1 MDMNAFDD
9 NLKNRAGG
17 FRLEPRKEVWE
28 RVEQELNSRKRKR
41 RLVWFWWFAPFL
53 LAGGAVWFSQSPS
66 NNSEMAAVST
76 PKPITSLKK
85 DLELNKSI
93 PSEIFQT
100 EDNKNEISGTTTR
113 SKKETTTKNTTPFT
127 PSSSGK
133 SVVLLKR
140 SPEGEFPQPPAIPTP
155 GQEAKNVQP
164 VQDSLLISSENEPK
178 AKIEAIPVDSA
189 VTTFRVKEGTNI
201 LKPDTTIISELTG
214 VFPEPAE
221 AIIKDTLTPVPI
233 PGKAPKKDK
242 KPSKATWIVLAGAGI
257 HNHTGKGITLE
268 KSMAE
273 YTSGGL
279 NNNSGNGQGS
289 TQALESPEPGL
300 GVMLGIERSQP
311 FGKSKHWSW
320 VGGLHYQY
328 QSFKVSTGTLID
340 SALNYSTD
348 RGNVT
353 AANYYKAGNSQQQN
367 GSQHRVHL
375 LAAVQWHM
383 DKKQHWTW
391 QNGFYGGIVLSSDY
405 LIPQKFPLSWVPSEG
420 LTQKGYTGIETGFLF
435 RPSKWGAGVFGQYNL
450 SNSLKINGP
459 APQYWRGIELRVQY
473 NLSSNSLK
481 K

>member
-1 MDMNAFDD
+1 MNAFDD

-28 RVEQELNSRKRKR
+28 RVELELNSRKRKR
-41 RLVWFWWFAPFL
+41 RLVWFWWFAPLL
-53 LAGGAVWFSQSPS
+53 LAGGAVWFTQSPS
-66 NNSEMAAVST
+66 NKTEKAVVGIYNPKASVKEDSGLT
-76 PKPITSLKK
+76 PSIEKETIQTSG
-85 DLELNKSI
+85 
-93 PSEIFQT
+93 T
-100 EDNKNEISGTTTR
+100 KNEISGTTKR
-113 SKKETTTKNTTPFT
+113 SKTASTTQTNTPFT
-127 PSSSGK
+127 RSSSGK
-133 SVVLLKR
+133 GVVLQKR
-140 SPEGEFPQPPAIPTP
+140 SPEDESSQTPVIKTQVAETKNIPTA
-155 GQEAKNVQP
+155 EN
-164 VQDSLLISSENEPK
+164 SLIGSSENARK
-178 AKIEAIPVDSA
+178 AKIAAIPVDSA
-189 VTTFRVKEGTNI
+189 VTTFSAKEETTI

-214 VFPEPAE
+214 VFSEPVE
-221 AIIKDTLTPVPI
+221 AIVQDTLTPVSI
-233 PGKAPKKDK
+233 PGKTVKKDK

-268 KSMAE
+268 KSMAD

-340 SALNYSTD
+340 STLNYSTD

-353 AANYYKAGNSQQQN
+353 AANYYKAGNSQQQK

-420 LTQKGYTGIETGFLF
+420 LTQTGYTGIETGFIF

-473 NLSSNSLK
+473 NLSSNSFK